1 MTATLKAA
9 RIITVY
15 LVRKKALVGEPRY
28 YCVDWTGKFT
38 TTDNIKR
45 ALRWLTKEGAE
56 SMARSLGWRWEA
68 VPYEIDGNEPAFV
81 NRTELN

>member
-1 MTATLKAA
+1 MTVTMKAA

-56 SMARSLGWRWEA
+56 SMASSLGWRWE
-68 VPYEIDGNEPAFV
+68 VVVQEFDGTEPAFV
-81 NRTELN
+81 SRRVVN